1 MVVAKKKTGSKKTPL
16 TAPLSQKKTKE
27 VKKSVLFEKRARN
40 FRAGGDIQPPRD
52 LTRFTKWPKFIQL
65 QRQKRILLQ
74 RVKVPPCIAQ
84 FTSSIDKS
92 QASKLLTFLA
102 KYSPETK
109 KQKKERLVRIA
120 SEKKEGGGVKTGKK
134 PMELKYGLNHVTQ
147 LVEEKTAKL
156 VVIAHDVD
164 PIELVCWLPQLCRK
178 KDVPFCIIKGKARL
192 GALVHKKTASAVA
205 LTAVQGDDQKTFN
218 TFKDSFL
225 SAFNENKELQ
235 RRWGG
240 GIMGI
245 KSQHVQQKK
254 EKLIAM
260 EQQKK
265 MGLQLA

>member
-1 MVVAKKKTGSKKTPL
+1 MVAVKKKTGSKKTPL
-16 TAPLSQKKTKE
+16 SAPLSSKKTKE

-84 FTSSIDKS
+84 FQSAIDKS

-109 KQKKERLVRIA
+109 AQKKERLNKMA
-120 SEKKEGGGVKTGKK
+120 AEKKDGGKVNTGKK
-134 PMELKYGLNHVTQ
+134 PIELKYGLNHITE
-147 LVEEKTAKL
+147 LVENKTAKL

-192 GALVHKKTASAVA
+192 GALVHKKTASVVA
-205 LTAVQGDDQKTFN
+205 LTSIQGDDQKTLN
-218 TFKDSFL
+218 TFKDSFMG
-225 SAFNENKELQ
+225 AFNENKELQ
-235 RRWGG
+235 RKWGG

-245 KSQHVQQKK
+245 KSVHVQRKK
-254 EKLIAM
+254 EMLIDI
-260 EQQKK
+260 ERKKK
-265 MGLQLA
+265 MGLQMA

>member
-84 FTSSIDKS
+84 FSQAIDKS

-109 KQKKERLVRIA
+109 KQKKERLVSIA
-120 SEKKEGGGVKTGKK
+120 SAKKESGEVKTGKK
-134 PMELKYGLNHVTQ
+134 PVELKYGLNHVTD
-147 LVEEKTAKL
+147 LVENKSPKL

-178 KDVPFCIIKGKARL
+178 KEVPFCIIKGKSRL
-192 GALVHKKTASAVA
+192 GKLVHKKSASAVA
-205 LTAVQGDDQKTFN
+205 LTAVQGDDQKTLK
-218 TFKDSFL
+218 TFQDSFMG
-225 SAFNENKELQ
+225 AFNENKELQ